1 MATSWSMGLRA
12 GPSLT
17 ALDRRCLSLFEE
29 ELDYVFESLRRLG
42 AGAKESETLAAQA
55 FAAFYRAW
63 PDLYPARSLRSF
75 LFDILVDV
83 VRASMPEKTWAM
95 SLGARLGGVGAVGQS
110 LAVAS
115 LGSAPTSREV
125 FWAALAALSFK
136 NRVILVMH
144 ELDQVPALEI
154 AQRLR
159 TAPAIVRLRLWR
171 ARRVLGSELTRRRAA
186 GLLLEPAGL
195 LEGAS
200 DVEALPDLI
209 RARAVA
215 TARATVPSL
224 RPADIAP
231 APPRSA
237 PPSRGSHPV
246 GARWVKRG
254 LIVFGLVTLV
264 GGMVLQGPWGSRA
277 PSADVAPARQTRP
290 PNTVWQPR
298 RGLRPLDNAGHLRSR
313 SERTSA
319 RGRR

>member
-1 MATSWSMGLRA
+1 MGLRA
-12 GPSLT
+12 GPILT
-17 ALDRRCLSLFEE
+17 ALDRRCLGLFEE

-83 VRASMPEKTWAM
+83 VRASTPERPWAM
-95 SLGARLGGVGAVGQS
+95 PLRAWLGGEGAVGQS

-115 LGSAPTSREV
+115 LGSTATSREV
-125 FWAALAALSFK
+125 LWAALAALSFK

-154 AQRLR
+154 ARRLR
-159 TAPAIVRLRLWR
+159 TPRAIVRIRLWR
-171 ARRVLGSELTRRRAA
+171 ARRVLCSEVARRRAVA
-186 GLLLEPAGL
+186 LPLEPAGL
-195 LEGAS
+195 WEGAS
-200 DVEALPDLI
+200 AVETLPDLI

-224 RPADIAP
+224 RPAEVAP
-231 APPRSA
+231 APPRS
-237 PPSRGSHPV
+237 PPSSRGSQPL
-246 GARWVKRG
+246 GARWVKCG

-264 GGMVLQGPWGSRA
+264 GGLVLQGRWGSRA
-277 PSADVAPARQTRP
+277 PSADVAPARQTQP
-290 PNTVWQPR
+290 LNTVWQPR
-298 RGLRPLDNAGHLRSR
+298 HGLRPVDKAGHLRSR